1 MGIATQQ
8 VHNGRFGLL
17 YLDQKGD
24 VIGGPKRMGASF
36 TCNCL
41 RECDNNLVRMLV
53 GLWWDEAA
61 MMSSF
66 PMSGFWPAFSYYE
79 PGSACRVQG
88 PKYDARGKLE
98 YLPSS

>member
-41 RECDNNLVRMLV
+41 RECDNNLVRMLA

-61 MMSSF
+61 MMSSL
-66 PMSGFWPAFSYYE
+66 PMSGLGRLASPTTSSNRHA
-79 PGSACRVQG
+79 GVQG
-88 PKYDARGKLE
+88 LNMMPEGN
-98 YLPSS
+98 